1 MRYHPFPGRKPLPAG
16 ETALRHKGGLAWIS
30 VLLALCLVA
39 GMVPVFSSGVKVDAQ
54 ATFSDHVIPTI
65 TDMEG
70 VTVNL
75 FDYWAMDDRDAEN
88 GNPTGWAGNGN
99 DGITYVNRISE
110 GHTLKFGSNTGDDNY
125 SNAWDVINYSNNNT
139 TRTTITGDIKQGI
152 VSNTL
157 GEDGYPVLNS
167 ETTDSSE
174 SLSYLFNPSISDSN
188 VSGRETYTNATGL
201 FEIDNGYYS
210 YNSKENYAEYDDE
223 TGRFYVYDDYGVV
236 GTTALADTS
245 AGHFFPF
252 DSADEVFDQYGNNLD
267 RKNINA
273 ASEELNHL
281 FGFTLE
287 ADFLQP
293 ENGQVTTGSQD
304 TPMTFE
310 FSGDDDV
317 WVFIDGVLVMDLGGV
332 HNSASGTINFAT
344 GDITITSQYSTK
356 IEEYDRWSG
365 EWTTANDSGL
375 ETHEDKYDTTIRDC
389 FIAAG
394 EEDSVTWAS
403 DTSNT
408 FADNTYHTLTFF
420 YLERG
425 GNASNMSLQF
435 NLNTRPVNEIVKMDE
450 QGQALRGI
458 QYELYAANVDA
469 DGNYTQANNT
479 VLATLTTDSEGR
491 AAFLDTDGQPFE
503 FNGNGMTAGD
513 DGKYHYI
520 LKEVNVPPGYRS
532 TGDIWLRFD
541 PSGGTGGQLLVSNK
555 WETGAISNY
564 SFVGTEYDLNWANSE
579 RQPDNSSV
587 NNVLDNG
594 GTMFAVVLMLTE
606 GSGLSGSWVPLYG
619 DNQSGWNI
627 NQPASPNADDIVT
640 AAINAAQLQ
649 LDSGVDYVICEENT
663 QGLWQ
668 VSLDELPGDITQ
680 YYYATTETPEDAK
693 YIVAFYAT
701 TANSLE
707 DATADNTWRVDTE
720 SFRREF
726 SANIWIPNIRNQ
738 FEVEKVDAN
747 GNSIENGT
755 VSYALYESNDVTV
768 AADGTVTIRN
778 DATPYDT
785 ATVNLANDSNAIFG
799 LGGNRTG
806 QAPLVTGQ
814 TYYLVETEA
823 PAGYTAS
830 TDVVEIV
837 VDSTG
842 VHANAGED
850 DDDVTVKVG
859 IGTLVKPMEKFG
871 TNDDIDAT
879 LHDVFGAL
887 QTGTESEGS
896 INWGAVPGES
906 PDTETIHLTYKDDAA
921 SAGIELMSY
930 EPTNFEG
937 NYQQAYF
944 TYNLGYGRMYIRQ
957 CTDGHNGA
965 TVGSDNKT
973 DLGDQNLT
981 NLFTGSTVVQIKNAP
996 VTGSVTVSKTVTGL
1010 QNPGTDTFNFTIH
1023 FEEDG
1028 VNYASSVNFTTTG
1041 SATVTNGSNGIVIPS
1056 NGIVNFSLK
1065 NDASVTFTGLP
1076 QGVQY
1081 TINETTT
1088 GYTYSYA
1095 TTVTD
1100 TDTEVEPDGT
1110 TFINTVA
1117 EGDQI
1122 LVTYT
1127 NAADVNFSFTKVDGN
1142 SGNANTPLAGAGFT
1156 LYRWDGTGDVSE
1168 DLINTANP
1176 DANWSVVS
1184 ATNTGS
1190 QSQFDFTGLYP
1201 DATYR
1206 LVETTTPDG
1215 YIAPEGQ
1222 WQLTYGG
1229 GYDGWSISLVTAS
1242 GNPGEAPAFSWD
1254 DDSSTLYL
1262 PNYTVPSI
1270 PVTGGEGGDW
1280 IIYGLAGTLLVGG
1293 AVLTLF
1299 GLLKKRRQG

>member
-1 MRYHPFPGRKPLPAG
+1 MRYHPFPGRKPLSTG
-16 ETALRHKGGLAWIS
+16 ETALRRKGGLAWIS

-75 FDYWAMDDRDAEN
+75 FDYWAMDDHDAEN
-88 GNPTGWAGNGN
+88 GNPTGWVGNGD
-99 DGITYVNRISE
+99 DGITYVNQISE
-110 GHTLKFGSNTGDDNY
+110 DHTLKFGTRTGNTNY
-125 SNAWDVINYSNNNT
+125 ANLWSVETTSGN
-139 TRTTITGDIKQGI
+139 TRTTVTGDIKQGI

-157 GEDGYPVLNS
+157 DEDGYPVLNS
-167 ETTDSSE
+167 ATTGSSE
-174 SLSYLFNPSISDSN
+174 SLSYLFDPSISN

-201 FEIDNGYYS
+201 FKIDNGYYS
-210 YNSKENYAEYDDE
+210 YNSKENYAEYDTE
-223 TGRFYVYDDYGVV
+223 TGRFYVYDDYGVEGAPASV
-236 GTTALADTS
+236 LVDTT

-252 DSADEVFDQYGNNLD
+252 DSADEVFDQHGNNLVQED
-267 RKNINA
+267 INA

-293 ENGQVTTGSQD
+293 ENGQVTTGGND

-344 GDITITSQYSTK
+344 GEITITTQYSEKT
-356 IEEYDRWSG
+356 EVYDWRSNSWS
-365 EWTTANDSGL
+365 TTRDLGL
-375 ETHEDKYDTTIRDC
+375 ATHEDEYDTTIRDC

-394 EEDSVTWAS
+394 EEDSVTWDS
-403 DTSNT
+403 ETSNT

-450 QGQALRGI
+450 QGQALEGI
-458 QYELYAANVDA
+458 VYQLYEAEVDA
-469 DGNYTQANNT
+469 DGNYTQKNDT

-491 AAFLDTDGQPFE
+491 AAFLDTSGQPFE

-513 DGKYHYI
+513 DGNYHYI
-520 LKEVNVPPGYRS
+520 LKEVNVPSGYRS

-564 SFVGTEYDLNWANSE
+564 SFVGTEYDLNWANFE
-579 RQPDNSSV
+579 RQPDNSTV
-587 NNVLDNG
+587 DNVLDNG

-606 GSGLSGSWVPLYG
+606 GTGETGSWVPLYG
-619 DNQSGWNI
+619 DNQNGWNI
-627 NQPASPNADDIVT
+627 HQPDSSNADDIVT
-640 AAINAAQLQ
+640 AAIEAAQLQ

-747 GNSIENGT
+747 GNLITTGSATFE
-755 VSYALYESNDVTV
+755 LYGSDYYSK
-768 AADGTVTIRN
+768 DGTVNTN
-778 DATPYDT
+778 AESLYTET
-785 ATVNLANDSNAIFG
+785 TVNGVAVFG
-799 LGGNRTG
+799 DDADELLITG
-806 QAPLVTGQ
+806 E

-830 TDVVEIV
+830 TNVVEIV
-837 VDSTG
+837 VASTG
-842 VHANAGED
+842 VHANAGD
-850 DDDVTVKVG
+850 ANDDVTVKVG

-996 VTGSVTVSKTVTGL
+996 VTGSVTVSKTVATSTSDSESLTKDYSFTIAFNDSANKLTNVRVTGSGNIVTDGNS
-1010 QNPGTDTFNFTIH
+1010 QSIPTNPGYVDITFDANAGSKSITFTL
-1023 FEEDG
+1023 
-1028 VNYASSVNFTTTG
+1028 
-1041 SATVTNGSNGIVIPS
+1041 SNGESLTFSGIPAEVS
-1056 NGIVNFSLK
+1056 
-1065 NDASVTFTGLP
+1065 
-1076 QGVQY
+1076 Y
-1081 TINETTT
+1081 TITEADNDDVDTDGT
-1088 GYTYSYA
+1088 GVI
-1095 TTVTD
+1095 TTVTAINNTAGNLNATVND
-1100 TDTEVEPDGT
+1100 QTDTVTKVVQENDAVVATYVNTVVDELDFTKISGSDTGHSLSGAEFTLYKEVDGEQVVVNTYTSSSDGLVELSNLQRDTIYYLEETKAPDGYVLPSGQWT
-1110 TFINTVA
+1110 
-1117 EGDQI
+1117 
-1122 LVTYT
+1122 LTY
-1127 NAADVNFSFTKVDGN
+1127 AGN
-1142 SGNANTPLAGAGFT
+1142 SGSFHGWT
-1156 LYRWDGTGDVSE
+1156 L
-1168 DLINTANP
+1168 
-1176 DANWSVVS
+1176 
-1184 ATNTGS
+1184 
-1190 QSQFDFTGLYP
+1190 
-1201 DATYR
+1201 
-1206 LVETTTPDG
+1206 
-1215 YIAPEGQ
+1215 
-1222 WQLTYGG
+1222 
-1229 GYDGWSISLVTAS
+1229 TAS
-1242 GNPGEAPAFSWD
+1242 
-1254 DDSSTLYL
+1254 DDSTRQTAFMVADDTLYL

-1299 GLLKKRRQG
+1299 GLLRKRRQG